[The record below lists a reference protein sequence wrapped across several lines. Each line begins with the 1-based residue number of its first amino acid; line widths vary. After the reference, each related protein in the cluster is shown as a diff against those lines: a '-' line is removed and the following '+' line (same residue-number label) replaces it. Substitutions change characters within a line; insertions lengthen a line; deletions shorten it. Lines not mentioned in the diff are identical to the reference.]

1 MALTV
6 VGSVA
11 FDAVSTPFGSRE
23 RMLGGS
29 AVHFSLAAS
38 FFTPVRLVGVVGD
51 DFTDDHVAV
60 LTDRGINIDDLE
72 RVPGRTFFWKG
83 VYGDDPNVVDTL
95 ATDLNVF
102 ADFAPKLSAAAREGG
117 TLFLGN
123 IHPGLQAAVRAE
135 CPGAQLVGLDSMK
148 LWIETQRE
156 ALMGVVGTVDALL
169 LNDAEV
175 RGLTRE
181 PNTVRAAAVLRE
193 AGPRLVV
200 VKRGE
205 YGAALF
211 SDDGFFG
218 MPGYPL
224 ETVLDPTG
232 AGDSFAGG
240 FFGYLAQAGGDLSD
254 TTLRRA
260 MAVGSVMASFNVE
273 GFGTERVRA
282 LTQGDIRERFDAFK
296 AMMSVEALELA
307 AALRG

>member
-11 FDAVSTPFGSRE
+11 FDAVTTPFGSRE

-29 AVHFSLAAS
+29 ATHFSLAAS
-38 FFTPVRLVGVVGD
+38 FFAPVRLVGVVGD
-51 DFTDDHVAV
+51 DFGDEHVEV
-60 LTDRGINIDDLE
+60 LARRGINLDDLE
-72 RVPGRTFFWKG
+72 RVPGKTFFWKG
-83 VYGDDPNVVDTL
+83 VYGDDLNTVETL

-102 ADFAPKLSAAAREGG
+102 ADFAPKLSEASRAAG

-123 IHPGLQAAVRAE
+123 IHPGLQAAVRADSAA
-135 CPGAQLVGLDSMK
+135 GLVGLDSMK
-148 LWIETQRE
+148 LWIDTQRTE
-156 ALMGVVGTVDALL
+156 LLEVASRVDALL
-169 LNDAEV
+169 LNDSEV
-175 RGLTRE
+175 RALTGE
-181 PNTVRAAAVLRE
+181 PNTVRAAARLRE
-193 AGPRLVV
+193 VGPRFVV

-240 FFGYLAQAGGDLSD
+240 FFGYLAGQASEL
-254 TTLRRA
+254 TATELRRA

-273 GFGTERVRA
+273 GFGTERVQA
-282 LTQGDIRERFDAFK
+282 LTEAEIRERFDAFK
-296 AMMSVEALELA
+296 SMMSVEALELA
-307 AALRG
+307 EALR